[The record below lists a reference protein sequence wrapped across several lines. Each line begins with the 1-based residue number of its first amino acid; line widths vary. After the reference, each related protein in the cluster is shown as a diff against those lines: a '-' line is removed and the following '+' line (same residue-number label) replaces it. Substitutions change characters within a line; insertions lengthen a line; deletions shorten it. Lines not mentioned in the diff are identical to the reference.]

1 MRWAIKN
8 VLDVLI
14 DVTGGN
20 LKIKQSE
27 YLQSGRFPIV
37 DQGRDLVGG
46 YTDDESKLCSSDL
59 PVIIFGDH
67 TKHLK
72 YIDFPFCLGAD
83 GAKVLK
89 AKDGVDPKYLYYAL
103 GAVNIPDAGYSRHF
117 KYLKDGRIPLPPL
130 EEQKRIAGILDQ
142 ADALRRLRARALEKL
157 NTLGQAVFQETFG
170 DPATNPRS
178 LPKLRIASAVSKI
191 SDGPFGSNLKS
202 EHYTDAGVRVWR
214 LQNITARGIDNSDQA
229 FISEE
234 HYNTISKHTCFPGD
248 VIVATLGDPNLR
260 ACIQPSSVSR
270 AINKADCVQIR
281 PNNDVAIAE
290 FWEGLINHPGMIA
303 LSHSEIHG
311 QTRARISMGRL
322 REICVPIPDIE
333 DQYIYRDRVAG
344 ISILISKADEAVK
357 ESNALFASLQSAAFQ
372 GRL

>member
-1 MRWAIKN
+1 MSW
-8 VLDVLI
+8 
-14 DVTGGN
+14 
-20 LKIKQSE
+20 
-27 YLQSGRFPIV
+27 PIV
-37 DQGRDLVGG
+37 
-46 YTDDESKLCSSDL
+46 KLGDICRFEYGKNLPSSDRIAGEFQVFGSNG
-59 PVIIFGDH
+59 PVGDH
-67 TKHLK
+67 NSGFTKGK
-72 YIDFPFCLGAD
+72 TVVVGRKGSIGEAVFSSKSCWPIDTTYY
-83 GAKVLK
+83 
-89 AKDGVDPKYLYYAL
+89 VDEAGTDQDIRWLYYLIQSLNLRRFNKATGVPSL
-103 GAVNIPDAGYSRHF
+103 NRADAY
-117 KYLKDGRIPLPPL
+117 KCKIMLPPL

-142 ADALRRLRARALEKL
+142 ADALRCLRARALEKL
-157 NTLGQAVFQETFG
+157 NTLGQAVFQEAFG

-303 LSHSEIHG
+303 LSHSEIQG

-322 REICVPIPDIE
+322 RKICVPIPDIE